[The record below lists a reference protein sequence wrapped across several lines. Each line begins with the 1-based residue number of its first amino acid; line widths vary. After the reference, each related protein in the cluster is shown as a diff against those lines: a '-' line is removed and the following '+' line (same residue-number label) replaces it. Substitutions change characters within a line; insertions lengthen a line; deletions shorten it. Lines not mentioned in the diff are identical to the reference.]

1 MKNKLVSNV
10 HIIIKST
17 KKTIAFSIFLGLSSN
32 LWAQEAIIIEGA
44 VPNVAAKQEIL
55 NKMYASYG
63 RENVVDKIQ
72 VRMVTAPAGWS
83 STVSNAIT
91 DDLKK
96 VKQGQ
101 LTIRGTQ
108 LDLAGKVTNVHDIQ
122 PMSAR
127 LQTLV
132 PAYKVNTNLSVNA
145 AEQQIIDAALKNR
158 IIEFESGS
166 AVLAPSGI
174 QILNEMSVALNKV
187 TGKKVKII
195 GHTDSSGDAA
205 KNLSLS
211 QERAAAVKSYLVNKS
226 IAADSMSIEGLG
238 SNKPVADNTTAEGR
252 KKNRRIEFEVL

>member
-1 MKNKLVSNV
+1 MHIVLKN
-10 HIIIKST
+10 T
-17 KKTIAFSIFLGLSSN
+17 KKTCLPALLLSISCT
-32 LWAQEAIIIEGA
+32 LWAQEPIIIEGA
-44 VPNVAAKQEIL
+44 VPNAAAKQEIL

-96 VKQGQ
+96 VRQGK

-108 LDLAGKVTNVHDIQ
+108 LDLTGKVTNADDIQ

-132 PAYKVNTNLSVNA
+132 PAYKVNANLSVNA
-145 AEQQIIDAALKNR
+145 AEQHIIDAALKNR

-174 QILNEMSVALNKV
+174 QILNEMSIALNKV
-187 TGKKVKII
+187 GAKKVKII

-205 KNLSLS
+205 KNLNLS
-211 QERAAAVKSYLVNKS
+211 QERAAAVKSYLVSKS
-226 IAADSMSIEGLG
+226 ISADRMSIEGLG
-238 SNKPVADNTTAEGR
+238 SNKPVADNTTPEGR